1 VYFESGTIGKMNVT
15 AKVGPP
21 MSESDH
27 SRRFWHVRIMSG

>member
-21 MSESDH
+21 MSESGQKATFG
-27 SRRFWHVRIMSG
+27 RG